1 MLKVLARMP
10 SASADDLSREVTLCS
25 QTDRH
30 LTKLPGAAKALLLE
44 SNRGPMGR
52 YWVLV
57 SEYI

>member
-1 MLKVLARMP
+1 MP
-10 SASADDLSREVTLCS
+10 SASADDFSREVILCS

-30 LTKLPGAAKALLLE
+30 LTKLPGAATALLLE

>member
-1 MLKVLARMP
+1 MP